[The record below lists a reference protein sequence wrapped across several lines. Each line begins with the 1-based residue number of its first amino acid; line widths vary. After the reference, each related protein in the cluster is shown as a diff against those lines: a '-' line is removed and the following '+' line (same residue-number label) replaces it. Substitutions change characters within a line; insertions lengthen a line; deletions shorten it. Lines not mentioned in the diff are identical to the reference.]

1 MIEILEDVFAIIGF
15 AAVTVLWICS
25 EPTNR
30 LRDYLFKEKDNWFN
44 RLINCAMCSGFHI
57 YLWPM
62 LLMNG
67 SVNILYAAIVSVL
80 AEFTVRKLNE
90 GSI

>member
-1 MIEILEDVFAIIGF
+1 MNEILEIIGF

-30 LRDYLFKEKDNWFN
+30 LRDYLFRKDNWVN

-67 SVNILYAAIVSVL
+67 TVNILYAAIVSVM
-80 AEFTVRKLNE
+80 AEFIVRKLNT
-90 GSI
+90 GSL

>member
-1 MIEILEDVFAIIGF
+1 MVEILEDAFAIIGF
-15 AAVTVLWICS
+15 AAITVLWICS
-25 EPTNR
+25 EPTIR
-30 LRDYLFKEKDNWFN
+30 LRDFLFRKDNWFN

-67 SVNILYAAIVSVL
+67 TVNILYAAIVSVM
-80 AEFTVRKLNE
+80 AEFIVRKLNT
-90 GSI
+90 GNI